1 MKNIV
6 VLLLF
11 YFGSAGWLQV
21 KEQMNQN
28 VVLHLAQDDSDRYI
42 NNIEL
47 QESERKYRRI
57 FEYSMDGL
65 MLWNDDYRI
74 VDINSM
80 ASQMFGTTKDYL
92 MGHFILDLFKYHQEN
107 QEEILQHIEHVIQ
120 YGDFGSVIKIETK
133 DGIEKYFDLSTKKGM
148 VDGLNFTV
156 FKDVTES
163 AKMQEQLRKSDRLT
177 VIGELAAGIAHEIR
191 NPMTALKGF
200 IQLLEGSIKSEH
212 AMYYSVITSELARID
227 SIINEFLVLSK
238 PKAIKFQ
245 EIDVNQII
253 KETLDLLSAQ
263 AVLYNV
269 QFDAKYESN
278 LTSLYCEPN
287 QLKKVFINI
296 IKNAIEGMPNG
307 GRITITLNQ
316 EEKSQIRISIQDEG
330 IGIPKENLKRLGE
343 PFYTSKERGTGL
355 GLMVCY
361 KIIDEHK
368 GTIQVESEEG
378 IGTTFHLTLPLGLDR
393 LFA

>member
-1 MKNIV
+1 MYYYCSI
-6 VLLLF
+6 LR
-11 YFGSAGWLQV
+11 GAGWLQV
-21 KEQMNQN
+21 KDQINQN
-28 VVLHLAQDDSDRYI
+28 VVLHLAQDHNDGYL
-42 NNIEL
+42 NKLEL

-57 FEYSMDGL
+57 FENSMDGL
-65 MLWNDDYRI
+65 MLWSDDYRI

-80 ASQMFGTTKDYL
+80 ATQMFGATKEYL
-92 MGHFILDLFKYHQEN
+92 MGNFILDLFKYHNEN
-107 QEEILQHIEHVIQ
+107 QEEILQHIEHVIK
-120 YGDFGSVIKIETK
+120 YGDFISLIKIETK
-133 DGIEKYFDLSTKKGM
+133 DGIEKYFDVSTKRGM

-163 AKMQEQLRKSDRLT
+163 VKMQEQLRKSDRLT

-212 AMYYSVITSELARID
+212 AMYYEVITSELARID
-227 SIINEFLVLSK
+227 SIINEFLILSK
-238 PKAIKFQ
+238 PKVIKFQ
-245 EIDVNQII
+245 ETDVNQIM

-269 QFDAKYESN
+269 QFDVKYESH
-278 LTSLYCEPN
+278 LPFLYCEPN

-296 IKNAIEGMPNG
+296 IKNAIEGMPKG
-307 GRITITLNQ
+307 GKIAITLNEDKKNQ
-316 EEKSQIRISIQDEG
+316 LRITIQDEG
-330 IGIPKENLKRLGE
+330 MGIPKDKLKKLGE

-355 GLMVCY
+355 GLMVSY
-361 KIIDEHK
+361 KIIDEHR

-393 LFA
+393 LFV